1 MISGMP
7 WNLMPLWKNL
17 RHTLEQI
24 PRHRILLNRRTT
36 NRMADALAKLVPPQE
51 IIFTSTLPIHIQ
63 EIYLQDMCLQEE
75 ENQSP
80 EVHRRENTRYEHSKD
95 VLRRRNAE
103 QPHLGLAETSD
114 QNVIAC
120 NDKGPMRHYSFVNP
134 PYSY

>member
-36 NRMADALAKLVPPQE
+36 NRMADALAKL
-51 IIFTSTLPIHIQ
+51 
-63 EIYLQDMCLQEE
+63 EE